1 MSNEVKPARWVALDA
16 FRAVAVLLMIQ
27 GHTFTALLR
36 SDAYHGSWSTWHS
49 LVHGLTAPMFLL
61 GGGLAYGIVT
71 GRATRPIGWRL
82 ARRALMLLA
91 IGFILQLPR
100 APLHRIVADRALL
113 TAAMR
118 VGPLQLIG
126 VCLLICEALRVLL
139 ETPRRRAAVSGG
151 LAFAISFTA
160 PWVWQWHASEHGP
173 LPLGTWLDG
182 YSSSLFPF
190 FPWAAF
196 FFLGVT
202 LAALVPRLNAA
213 RLIAIGAGAAALAY
227 ALFVRGHVL
236 RELYGEHE
244 LWHTSP
250 LYVAFRSGAS
260 LAWLGSLWMFES
272 ALRRAWPRLPWLDAL
287 ARGSLVAYVAHLL
300 VLYGSPF
307 TTGLIHV
314 GKTLDRVEAGMLSFL
329 LCVLTTL
336 IVVAWQRYASLDSV
350 FRVLFGRRRR
360 EIKRIAE
367 GEGLDARS
375 AE

>member
-1 MSNEVKPARWVALDA
+1 LDA

-36 SDAYHGSWSTWHS
+36 PDEYRGSWSTWHS
-49 LVHGLTAPMFLL
+49 LLHGLTAPMFLL

-71 GRATRPIGWRL
+71 GNSTRAIGGRL

-91 IGFILQLPR
+91 IGFLLQLPN

-139 ETPRRRAAVSGG
+139 RTRGQRAAASGT

-196 FFLGVT
+196 FFLGVA
-202 LAALVPRLNAA
+202 LAALVPRLSAA
-213 RLIAIGAGAAALAY
+213 RLIAIGVGAAALAY
-227 ALFVRGHVL
+227 ALFVRGHLL

-260 LAWLGSLWMFES
+260 LAWLGSLWLCEP
-272 ALRRAWPRLPWLDAL
+272 ALRRVWRRLPWLDAL
-287 ARGSLVAYVAHLL
+287 ARGSLVAYVVHLL
-300 VLYGSPF
+300 VLYGPPF
-307 TTGLIHV
+307 TSGWIRL
-314 GKTLDRVEAGMLSFL
+314 GKTLDRFEAGALSFA

-336 IVVAWQRYASLDSV
+336 IVVAWQRYVSLDAV
-350 FRVLFGRRRR
+350 FRMLFGHRRR
-360 EIKRIAE
+360 EVERV
-367 GEGLDARS
+367 GLDAGS